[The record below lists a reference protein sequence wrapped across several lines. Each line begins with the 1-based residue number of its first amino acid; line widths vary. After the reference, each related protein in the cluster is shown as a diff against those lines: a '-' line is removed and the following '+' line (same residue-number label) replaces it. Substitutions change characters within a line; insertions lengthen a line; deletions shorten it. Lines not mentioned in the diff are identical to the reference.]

1 MNDLRMLIARL
12 GWPSTSARWWTMQ
25 ELAARLGE
33 SVTKAETETS
43 LLQLLRS
50 RNLEAEVVEVLC
62 IFWMAVK
69 AFGYSP
75 SIALTES
82 ILLPSPLSDL
92 LVRSCGL
99 SIQSNYENLEVAP
112 ENFNIPEDFDGVQGV
127 DMPRIFRTSMNRL
140 ETYSKLPFVRQ
151 MAFEWAKNLAAYP
164 DVPYQ
169 GDTGHFIRPLG
180 DGFIGQLSARAAL
193 RAISAYLRTL
203 AVAKQFWSMPPVLVD
218 QRSLLALP
226 IHPTLALL
234 RPKCPNWL
242 AVLTDFDG
250 DNTQAIEVLLHT
262 LFSCVEAAHPDGEL
276 IAFNSPVVM
285 SMERCVEVSLVMWSQ
300 TSGSDVKDADLANH
314 LASFW
319 ARGHAL
325 SSQAPN
331 PLSTS
336 TLVTPPTHEKLVNED
351 CKAWPLAG
359 ALDFDRI
366 SYLQHDLYPSRLFLP
381 TMPGVDE
388 VEITPHDGQLQAKVK
403 DQVIAELCYW
413 NAGWGS
419 MRPRQFGG
427 NCGTALISRGT
438 AYREGTGA
446 ESKPL
451 RTFYLWQV
459 RTLRRSNAYGVFREA
474 LAVGTTFVS

>member
-25 ELAARLGE
+25 ELAARLGG
-33 SVTKAETETS
+33 SATKAETESS

-50 RNLEAEVVEVLC
+50 RKLEAEVVEVLC

-69 AFGYSP
+69 AFSYSP

-92 LVRSCGL
+92 LVKNCGL
-99 SIQSNYENLEVAP
+99 PIRASYVDLGEAP
-112 ENFNIPEDFDGVQGV
+112 EDFEPPDDFDGVQGV
-127 DMPRIFRTSMNRL
+127 DLPRIFRTSMSRL

-151 MAFEWAKNLAAYP
+151 MAFEWTKNRAAYP
-164 DVPYQ
+164 DAPYQ
-169 GDTGHFIRPLG
+169 GDPGYFIRPLG
-180 DGFIGQLSARAAL
+180 DGFISQLSARTAL

-203 AVAKQFWSMPPVLVD
+203 AVAEHFWRMPTELVD
-218 QRSLLALP
+218 QESLLALP

-234 RPKCPNWL
+234 RPKRLNWL
-242 AVLTDFDG
+242 PALTDFDG
-250 DNTQAIEVLLHT
+250 DTQAIETSLHT
-262 LFSCVEAAHPDGEL
+262 LLSRVETAHPGGEL

-285 SMERCVEVSLVMWSQ
+285 SMERCVEVSLVRWSQ
-300 TSGSDVKDADLANH
+300 TTSSDVKDADLATH
-314 LASFW
+314 LESFW
-319 ARGHAL
+319 ARGQAL

-331 PLSTS
+331 PLCTT

-359 ALDFDRI
+359 TLDLDRI
-366 SYLQHDLYPSRLFLP
+366 GYLQHDLYPSRLFLP
-381 TMPGVDE
+381 TMSGVSE
-388 VEITPHDGQLQAKVK
+388 FEITPHNGQLQAKVK
-403 DQVIAELCYW
+403 GQVIAELCYW
-413 NAGWGS
+413 NAGWGAV
-419 MRPRQFGG
+419 RPRRFGG

-446 ESKPL
+446 ESESL
-451 RTFYLWQV
+451 RAFYLWQV
-459 RTLRRSNAYGVFREA
+459 RTLHRSNSFDDLSET
-474 LAVGTTFVS
+474 LTTGAMFI